1 MFLAKRGSGC
11 GIFILGQFKANIIIP
26 AKELDSFSLI
36 FFFFGR
42 NIKMKE
48 KIRKC
53 RKEVKEIVVLPVCQG
68 IVCFFGH
75 LGFLLK
81 FSGKEKK

>member
-1 MFLAKRGSGC
+1 
-11 GIFILGQFKANIIIP
+11 
-26 AKELDSFSLI
+26 
-36 FFFFGR
+36 
-42 NIKMKE
+42 MKE

-68 IVCFFGH
+68 IACFFGH

-81 FSGKEKK
+81 FSGKEKKIYIIYIRKTKHSEAKKIKKKKKA